1 MLVVV
6 FFIQRVSEQMDQM
19 EFKDNRM
26 EIERTNNKRLLEE
39 IKHIVVRMKWEN
51 ISFLLFVI
59 LMNDSKNLYK
69 QLQICGR
76 VVKAQ
81 S

>member
-51 ISFLLFVI
+51 ICFLLFVM